1 MIRYDFAGKVA
12 LVTGSSRGIGA
23 AILEGFAAAGAT
35 CVLHFWDDPDGA
47 NKKDA
52 ETLAAKLRALPGSPI
67 VHIFAADVRDP
78 GQVEAVMKQ
87 VQSTCG
93 GLDVLVNNAGIL
105 KDRSLRKMTTDDWN
119 AVISTNLTGVFH

>member
-35 CVLHFWDDPDGA
+35 CVLHFRDDPDGA

-52 ETLAAKLRALPGSPI
+52 EALAAGLRGPGTPLRNESGRLLGTFTPTN
-67 VHIFAADVRDP
+67 VHVVSADVRDP
-78 GQVEAVMKQ
+78 GQVEAMMKH
-87 VQSTCG
+87 VQSACG

-105 KDRSLRKMTTDDWN
+105 KDR
-119 AVISTNLTGVFH
+119 